1 MSSENVLVVG
11 RCRPFSE
18 KEKQAGH
25 SNITAIDTKA
35 GSIKL
40 SNPKTPSDSKM
51 FSFDAMFDEN
61 CTQMQV
67 YNATARGIVDAAL
80 EGYNGTVF
88 VYGMPTLSLNKPT
101 TRPHL
106 I

>member
-40 SNPKTPSDSKM
+40 ANPKSPSDSKM

-88 VYGMPTLSLNKPT
+88 VYGKDCLGKSKSHHLLCSL
-101 TRPHL
+101 
-106 I
+106 

>member
-11 RCRPFSE
+11 RCRPFNE

-35 GSIKL
+35 GSIVL
-40 SNPKTPSDSKM
+40 SNPKTPTDTKR
-51 FSFDAMFDEN
+51 FSFDAMFDET

-67 YNATARGIVDAAL
+67 YNATARGIVDAVL
-80 EGYNGTVF
+80 DGFNGTVF
-88 VYGMPTLSLNKPT
+88 VYGT
-101 TRPHL
+101 TSHLPHL
-106 I
+106 ILFV

>member
-1 MSSENVLVVG
+1 MAENVLVVG
-11 RCRPFSE
+11 RCRPFNE

-25 SNITAIDTKA
+25 SNVTSIDTVN
-35 GSIKL
+35 GSIRL
-40 SNPKTPSDSKM
+40 SNPKNSSDTKM

-67 YNATARGIVDAAL
+67 YNKTARGIVDSAL
-80 EGYNGTVF
+80 GGYNGTVF
-88 VYGMPTLSLNKPT
+88 VYGLFS
-101 TRPHL
+101 